1 MSKLHG
7 GNHNARLRQNPRE
20 GLPMLK
26 EFEKLI
32 YLLFVLVIY
41 VSLSLSPA
49 LAAEQPPAVGS
60 TLPPIKLL
68 VPDDPQAKKYLGLS
82 VGKNFTIP
90 EIKAQVVIIEI
101 FNMY

>member
-1 MSKLHG
+1 
-7 GNHNARLRQNPRE
+7 
-20 GLPMLK
+20 MLK

-41 VSLSLSPA
+41 WSLSLSPA

-60 TLPPIKLL
+60 PLPPIKLL
-68 VPDDPQAKKYLGLS
+68 VPDDAQAKKYLGLS
-82 VGKNFTIP
+82 VGKDFTIP
-90 EIKAQVVIIEI
+90 EIKAEVVIIEI